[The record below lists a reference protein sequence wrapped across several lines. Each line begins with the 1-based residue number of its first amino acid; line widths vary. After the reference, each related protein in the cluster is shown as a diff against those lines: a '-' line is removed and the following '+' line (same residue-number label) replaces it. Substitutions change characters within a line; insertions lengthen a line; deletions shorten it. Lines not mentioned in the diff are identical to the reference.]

1 MSHAHTGY
9 LEIIRIL
16 QLSEKGET
24 MSIKLLKYGMILFLL
39 CLQSS
44 VGAQRKEDV
53 RKPAVAGQFYE
64 ADAQKLRQDVQ
75 QYLAN
80 AKTRPEKGRLVGL
93 SVPHAGYVYSA
104 SVAAEG
110 YKQIQG
116 YDFEVVVIMAP
127 SHRAYFKGGS
137 IYPGSAY
144 ETPLG
149 LVKIN
154 QAITNALLAESAW
167 FVNSYEGH
175 GPEHAVEVQLPFIQ
189 TVLPKAEIVPVVIGA
204 FDWSMC
210 EKMGKALA
218 KAIQGRKVLLLASTD
233 LYHGNS
239 YAECQQNVQT
249 TLAAVTR
256 MAPHTLCQ
264 GFLAETYQ
272 ACGAAPVVVLQVAA
286 LESAPTKAVLLQ
298 QTNSNDV
305 TGQKG
310 GYVVGYGAVAYYADD
325 SEVSGKKSF
334 KPLPLQNQRELLKM
348 ARESIKYYLTEKKK
362 IAYSPTDEWLKEKRG
377 VFVTL
382 TKKGL
387 LRGCIGYHEADRP
400 LYELV
405 PDRAIAAAFSDP
417 RFPALQSSELD
428 EIEIKIS
435 VYLTNVYLAGSLD
448 EFEMGKHGIIMIKD
462 GRGATY
468 LPEVPIE
475 AGWKSK
481 QEEMESLCQKAGL
494 PPGAWKKDAQFYLY
508 ETQVFDES
516 ILKP

>member
-1 MSHAHTGY
+1 
-9 LEIIRIL
+9 
-16 QLSEKGET
+16 
-24 MSIKLLKYGMILFLL
+24 MSIHLSKWGAILFLL
-39 CLQSS
+39 SLQSS
-44 VGAQRKEDV
+44 VTAQLKEDV
-53 RKPAVAGQFYE
+53 RKPVVAGQFYE
-64 ADAQKLRQDVQ
+64 ADAQKLCQDVRR
-75 QYLAN
+75 YLAN
-80 AKTRPEKGRLVGL
+80 AKICSEKGRLIGL

-104 SVAAEG
+104 AVAAEG
-110 YKQIQG
+110 YKQIQENEF
-116 YDFEVVVIMAP
+116 DVVVVMAP

-149 LVKIN
+149 QVKIN
-154 QAITNALLAESAW
+154 KTISDALLKESAW
-167 FVNSYEGH
+167 FVKSYEGH

-189 TVLPKAEIVPVVIGA
+189 TVLPKAEIVPIVIGA
-204 FDWSMC
+204 FDWTMC

-218 KAIQGRKVLLLASTD
+218 KAIQGYRVLLVASTD

-239 YAECQQNVQT
+239 YTECQKSVHA
-249 TLAAVTR
+249 TLEAVTS

-264 GFLAETYQ
+264 GFSAETYQ
-272 ACGAAPVVVLQVAA
+272 ACGAAPLVILQVAA
-286 LESAPTKAVLLQ
+286 LESAPTKAALLQ

-310 GYVVGYGAVAYYADD
+310 GYVVGYGAVAYFVDD
-325 SEVSGKKSF
+325 AETFGKKSF
-334 KPLPLQNQRELLKM
+334 KPLPLKTQRELLKM
-348 ARESIKYYLTEKKK
+348 ARESIKYYMKEKKN
-362 IAYSPTDEWLKEKRG
+362 ITYSSTDEWLKEKRG

-382 TKKGL
+382 TKNGQ
-387 LRGCIGYHEADRP
+387 LRGCIGYHESDRP

-417 RFPALQSSELD
+417 RFPPLQASELD

-435 VYLTNVYLAGSLD
+435 AYLTNVYPAGSLD

-481 QEEMESLCQKAGL
+481 EEELESLCQKAGL
-494 PPGAWKKDAQFYLY
+494 PRGAWKKDAQFYLY
-508 ETQVFDES
+508 ETQIFDEKM
-516 ILKP
+516 INE